1 MATSS
6 NIWVILIFNLF
17 FLIKNNFRIWNCLN
31 LAALTPLGLSS
42 KTRHSEGIG
51 AGLNL
56 ETKKEPK
63 VKSLNIESTLFLT
76 FSSYNFLTN
85 QTLQPRVSFIL
96 SLVEIR
102 WLNVTAH
109 SHKRFGFHKPYSKFF
124 CKVSNQYS
132 GESSPNEPKGNFRLD
147 ADHFVSRFGLLR
159 FC

>member
-1 MATSS
+1 M
-6 NIWVILIFNLF
+6 IFNLF
-17 FLIKNNFRIWNCLN
+17 FNKEQFQ
-31 LAALTPLGLSS
+31 
-42 KTRHSEGIG
+42 
-51 AGLNL
+51 NL
-56 ETKKEPK
+56 ELFKPCSFDPVGAVFKDKTFGGDWSWIEPGNQKEPK

-132 GESSPNEPKGNFRLD
+132 GESSPNEP
-147 ADHFVSRFGLLR
+147 
-159 FC
+159 